1 MILLWYILIPA
12 VAAPLAWLLGRRQ
25 PLAARWIAVAGTAA
39 PLMLLVAQWVTKAGP
54 LTNVLVWHT
63 GGAAGLSPAT
73 LVQSTWLV
81 HLKVPWI
88 APLGID
94 FFLAEDG
101 LTVIMLALTF
111 ALGLLA
117 VLASWRGIGE
127 RVGFFHFMIL
137 WTTAALAGVF
147 LSLDLFLFY
156 FFFEMMLIPMYF
168 IIALWG
174 HERRVYAAVKFFI
187 FTQVSGL
194 LMLIAILALYF
205 IHGRASGTYTFDFPA
220 LLGTKMSSGT
230 AFLLMLGFFAAFA
243 VKLPAFPFHSWLPDA
258 HTEAPTA
265 GSVILAGVLIKIGA
279 YGMIRFM
286 IPLFPQAAYQFRT
299 AALVLGVIGIIYGAI
314 MAYAQTDMK
323 RLVAYTSVS
332 HMGFVLIGIFAWN
345 TLALQGVVL
354 QLVCHALSTGALFI
368 LVGGLQD
375 RIHTRDMG
383 RMGGLWTIAPRMGGT
398 AMFFALASLGLPGL
412 GNFVAEFLILV
423 GTWQVAKWA
432 AVLGAVGL
440 VFAAVYALWMM
451 QRAFQGEETHGWKIG
466 DLVPRETVMFAAMI
480 AALVAIGFYP
490 QPLIATARQ
499 TVTAVQQLTAGSS
512 LTAGPATAARGAP
525 APSGAIA
532 QADAAGGAAAA
543 GGAGSSG
550 QPDAAESGR
559 GAAP

>member
-12 VAAPLAWLLGRRQ
+12 VAAPLAWLLARPQ
-25 PLAARWIAVAGTAA
+25 PLVARWIAVAGTAA
-39 PLMLLVAQWVTKAGP
+39 PLMLLVAQWVAKADALKATFAAHGP
-54 LTNVLVWHT
+54 
-63 GGAAGLSPAT
+63 GAAGLAQGS
-73 LVQSTWLV
+73 WIV

-88 APLGID
+88 APLGIN

-117 VLASWRGIGE
+117 VLASWRGITE

-194 LMLIAILALYF
+194 LMLIAIVALYF
-205 IHGRASGTYTFDFPA
+205 IHGRATGTYTFDFPA
-220 LLGTKMSSGT
+220 LLGTRMSSGT

-243 VKLPAFPFHSWLPDA
+243 VKLPAFPFHTWLPDA

-299 AALVLGVIGIIYGAI
+299 VALVLAVIGIIYGAI

-332 HMGFVLIGIFAWN
+332 HMGFVLLGIFAWN

-368 LVGGLQD
+368 LVGSLQD
-375 RIHTRDMG
+375 RIHTRDMNK
-383 RMGGLWTIAPRMGGT
+383 MGGLWTIAPRMGGT

-440 VFAAVYALWMM
+440 VFATVYALWMM
-451 QRAFQGEETHGWKIG
+451 QRAFQGEETHGWKLD
-466 DLVPRETVMFAAMI
+466 DLVPRETAMFVAMI

-499 TVTAVQQLTAGSS
+499 TVTAVQQMTAASS
-512 LTAGPATAARGAP
+512 LTAGPATARGAP
-525 APSGAIA
+525 AN
-532 QADAAGGAAAA
+532 AAAA
-543 GGAGSSG
+543 QAGAGGQTSAAQSGAAQSSAS
-550 QPDAAESGR
+550 QTVA